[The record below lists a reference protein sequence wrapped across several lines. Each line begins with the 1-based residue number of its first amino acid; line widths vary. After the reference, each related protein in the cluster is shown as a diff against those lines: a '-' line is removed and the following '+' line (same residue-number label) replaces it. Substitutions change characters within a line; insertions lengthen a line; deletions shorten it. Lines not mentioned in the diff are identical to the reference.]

1 MAAPNEL
8 SFLPDDYLDR
18 KARRRANALCAGL
31 SVIVIGAIAAAFW
44 LTERS
49 MKEIESRAAAVDRT
63 FTDAARSIEQVNKMK
78 AQQRKIVQQA
88 ELAAALVEKVPRSNI
103 LAEFTNALPP
113 GMSLLD
119 LSLESRAKVAA
130 QPAQS
135 DRAKRKAAA
144 AAQQKE
150 AAAPQQAKPV
160 EYDVYLKLTGVADTD
175 VQVAQFMSKLNACS
189 LVKDVNLLISEEFT
203 KDDRE
208 MRKFQIVMMQNPTA
222 EVKDDKKPEDKNA
235 TAAVELKETEERP

>member
-8 SFLPDDYLDR
+8 SFLPDDYLER

-31 SVIVIGAIAAAFW
+31 SVIVMGAIAAAFW

-49 MKEIESRAAAVDRT
+49 MKEIESRAASVDRT

-88 ELAAALVEKVPRSNI
+88 ELAAALVEKVPRSNL

-144 AAQQKE
+144 QQKEPAAAQQG
-150 AAAPQQAKPV
+150 KPV

-175 VQVAQFMSKLNACS
+175 VQVAQFMSKLNDCP
-189 LVKDVNLLISEEFT
+189 LVKDVNLVISEEFK

-208 MRKFQIVMMQNPTA
+208 MRKFQIVMMQNPAA
-222 EVKDDKKPEDKNA
+222 EVKDEKKQEDKNA
-235 TAAVELKETEERP
+235 TAAVELKN